1 MTRNTIFFTITLT
14 AWFALPLSAGENQQE
29 PAPTPDNS
37 GQIAPTLDEDSEPA
51 DVSREQ
57 TSEPLSEQSS
67 KHSSEQSSKQSSEPA
82 PQGGNLRARDIGDAF
97 KNFQPSEEISADNA
111 VTFPVDI

>member
-1 MTRNTIFFTITLT
+1 MTSNTIFFTITL
-14 AWFALPLSAGENQQE
+14 AALFALPLSAGEHQQE
-29 PAPTPDNS
+29 PAPTAGSS
-37 GQIAPTLDEDSEPA
+37 GQIDPILDEDIEPVN
-51 DVSREQ
+51 VSKEQ
-57 TSEPLSEQSS
+57 TSEPLSEL
-67 KHSSEQSSKQSSEPA
+67 SSKQSPKPT

>member
-1 MTRNTIFFTITLT
+1 MSSNTVFFAMTLAALFS
-14 AWFALPLSAGENQQE
+14 LPLSAGENQQE
-29 PAPTPDNS
+29 PIPTPDS
-37 GQIAPTLDEDSEPA
+37 SSQIEPILNENIEPA
-51 DVSREQ
+51 DVSEEQ
-57 TSEPLSEQSS
+57 TSENPS
-67 KHSSEQSSKQSSEPA
+67 KPA